1 MVAANETSGLQPEPA
16 GRRLP
21 TELPA
26 LHTPRLSLRALDA
39 SDLPALFAIYVDA
52 EVMRFASDLPFAEPT
67 TVQTMLASV
76 ASLLRQGESLEWG
89 MVENDSGALIGTCG
103 LHSFEP
109 QAGRAEVGCLLARR
123 VWGRGLMREA
133 LGAVIDEARGPLGL
147 TRLRADIDG
156 ANLRSIRLFTH
167 LGFQPVEGTLYERPL

>member
-1 MVAANETSGLQPEPA
+1 LPPEHAAL
-16 GRRLP
+16 RLP
-21 TELPA
+21 TELPT
-26 LHTPRLSLRALDA
+26 LHTPRLSLRALDTR
-39 SDLPALFAIYVDA
+39 DLPALFAISGDA
-52 EVMRFASDLPFAEPT
+52 EVMRFASDPLFAEPA

-76 ASLLRQGESLEWG
+76 ASLLQQGESLEWG
-89 MVENDSGALIGTCG
+89 MVERQTGALIGTCG

-109 QAGRAEVGCLLARR
+109 QARRAEVGCLLARR

-133 LGAVIDEARGPLGL
+133 LGAIIDEARGPLGL

-167 LGFQPVEGTLYERPL
+167 LGFEPVGGILYERPL